1 MGPAPER
8 STTDERL
15 YDEYLELAL
24 AGELLAP
31 EEFLTR
37 HPEAGPDLRTW
48 IDRLHRSL
56 HPSEPIRPEGSVARS
71 APAPADGT
79 VASTQ
84 IGEFRLLRH
93 LGEGAAGIVYLA
105 EQPSLDRLVAL
116 KILRRE
122 HAYSELAI
130 ERFERE
136 AKSIAKLQHPSI
148 VRIHT
153 FGAHENVRFLAMELV
168 PGRALADEIEQYR
181 CTHRSIPV
189 RRVLEW
195 GVQLASALEC
205 AHSAGIVHRDVKP
218 SNVRIGPDD
227 RALLLDFG
235 LAVDLRSSGPRR
247 TQGFVGSPAY
257 ASPEQIQQK
266 HVDLDGRTDIYSLG
280 ATLYE
285 ALTGSV
291 PTDAESMEELLV
303 RIASEPPKP
312 PRALRP
318 DLSRDVE
325 TVLLKALEKDPA
337 RRYASAR
344 DLREDLEALL
354 DLRPIRAM
362 PTSALGRVRRWAQRN
377 PRAAAAALAPI
388 CIVGLVAF
396 ALAWRE
402 RSMREQQ
409 REEAASLVRE
419 AARMLAQFE
428 GVRTAGEKSS
438 WRAVQMR
445 GARERRPLSASDE
458 AELLDSER
466 AAAESLR
473 GKERILAEAT
483 DRLSHAERLD
493 HNAAGIGSTWAS
505 LYFERWREARAN
517 GNTEAS
523 DRYRKLVLES
533 DPHGEA
539 ARRVSSS
546 SRARI
551 AVDPPDAQIALELAI
566 EPSDQAHTSA
576 DAWSAIPAE
585 SLDSIRTLGKL
596 AVKLD
601 PGSYR
606 ARARSPQFEEL
617 IFPFHVDPAAD
628 PYSHAVDLRMHL
640 LPAGTSPAGFARVAT
655 EGFGG
660 KNERAFWMMLHEV
673 TQEQYLEF
681 LLDRTASGD
690 LLQSLIP
697 SPESRH
703 GNHLGWKE
711 TPKGLAPPIL
721 AANMPV
727 FGVSLEAARAFA
739 DWFEKRN
746 EVRSR
751 GLRAG
756 IPTLREWRRAAHG
769 GDSRRFAW
777 GSRFNP
783 RWTKSAFSKDKTSPE
798 PAGSYPLDCSP
809 YGISD
814 LTGSAAEW
822 CISTRADGTVESW
835 VVGGAWDLSAEE
847 DFDFGKPRRT
857 PPETRDASIG
867 FRIVLRDAGP

>member
-8 STTDERL
+8 STSDERL
-15 YDEYLELAL
+15 YDEYLEQAL
-24 AGELLAP
+24 TGEIPAP
-31 EEFLTR
+31 EDFLAR
-37 HPEAGPDLRTW
+37 HPEAGPELRSW

-56 HPSEPIRPEGSVARS
+56 HPSEPNPSAGSVAAA
-71 APAPADGT
+71 APAPPGGT
-79 VASTQ
+79 VPSTQ
-84 IGEFRLLRH
+84 IGEFRLLRR
-93 LGEGAAGIVYLA
+93 LGEGATGIVYLA

-116 KILRRE
+116 KMLRRE
-122 HAYSELAI
+122 HGYSEIAI

-136 AKSIAKLQHPSI
+136 AKSIAKLHHPSI

-153 FGAHENVRFLAMELV
+153 FGAHEDVRFLAMELV
-168 PGRALADEIEQYR
+168 PGRALADEIEQWR
-181 CTHRSIPV
+181 CSKRSIPV

-218 SNVRIGPDD
+218 SNVRIGPDG

-235 LAVDLRSSGPRR
+235 LAVDLYSAGPRR

-266 HVDLDGRTDIYSLG
+266 NSDLDGRTDIYSLG

-291 PTDAESMEELLV
+291 PIDAESMEELLV
-303 RIASEPPKP
+303 RIPSEPPTP
-312 PRALRP
+312 PRRLRP

-337 RRYASAR
+337 KRYASAR

-362 PTSALGRVRRWAQRN
+362 PLSAIGRGRRWVQRN
-377 PRAAAAALAPI
+377 PRAAAAAFAPI
-388 CIVGLVAF
+388 CGAVMIAS
-396 ALAWRE
+396 ALAWRDQSL
-402 RSMREQQ
+402 RVQQ
-409 REEAASLVRE
+409 REEAASLVRK
-419 AARMLAQFE
+419 AADMLTQFE
-428 GVRTAGEKSS
+428 EVRTAGEKSS
-438 WRAVQMR
+438 WKAVQLR

-458 AELLDSER
+458 AELLEAER

-493 HNAAGIGSTWAS
+493 HNAPGIGSAWAS

-523 DRYRKLVLES
+523 DRYRQLVLES
-533 DPHGEA
+533 DSHGEP

-546 SRARI
+546 SHARI
-551 AVDPPDAQIALELAI
+551 QVEPTDAQLSLELAI
-566 EPSDQAHTSA
+566 EPGPQAHTSA
-576 DAWSAIPAE
+576 DAWSAIPTA
-585 SLDSIRTLGKL
+585 SLISTRSAGNL
-596 AVKLD
+596 ALKLD

-606 ARARSPQFEEL
+606 VRARSPQFEEL
-617 IFPFHVDPAAD
+617 VFPFHVDAAAD
-628 PYSHAVDLRMHL
+628 PYAHEVDLRARL
-640 LPAGTSPAGFARVAT
+640 LPVGTSHPGFVRIAT
-655 EGFGG
+655 EGVGTR
-660 KNERAFWMMLHEV
+660 NERSFWMMLHEV

-681 LLDRTASGD
+681 LLDRAASSD

-697 SPESRH
+697 RPASRQ
-703 GNHLGWKE
+703 GIQVGWEE
-711 TPKGLAPPIL
+711 TNKGPVPPKLTASAPVL
-721 AANMPV
+721 
-727 FGVSLEAARAFA
+727 GVSLEAARAFA
-739 DWFEKRN
+739 AWFEQRF
-746 EVRSR
+746 EIRSR

-783 RWTKSAFSKDKTSPE
+783 RWTKSAFSRDAAGPE
-798 PAGSYPLDCSP
+798 TVGSYPIDCSP
-809 YGISD
+809 YGILD

-822 CISTRADGTVESW
+822 CTSTRADGTVESW

-857 PPETRDASIG
+857 PPETSDPSIG
-867 FRIVLRDAGP
+867 FRLVLRDPGP